1 MSVATL
7 PTVCAW
13 CERVRTSSGRW
24 EAAAAGERDS
34 DLATHGI
41 CPDCLA
47 EETRAA
53 AVADDR
59 PAPLILARAR

>member
-24 EAAAAGERDS
+24 EEVGAGERDS

-47 EETRAA
+47 QETRAFC
-53 AVADDR
+53 VA
-59 PAPLILARAR
+59 PSVPV